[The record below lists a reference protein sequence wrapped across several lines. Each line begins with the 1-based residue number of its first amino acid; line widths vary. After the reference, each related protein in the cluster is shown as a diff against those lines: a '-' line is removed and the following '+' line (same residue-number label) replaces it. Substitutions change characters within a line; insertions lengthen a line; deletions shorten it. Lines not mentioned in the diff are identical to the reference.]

1 MRRYSKLNFSANT
14 GKKRGVISMKFMMDL
29 YGNGL
34 LLGEKTLDS
43 LWMRQNLTMN
53 NIANVDTPGFK
64 SQYMTFENELAQKI
78 RSALTVKKTSMK
90 NVARGIENMR
100 PSVHTTLNES
110 TRLDENNVDMDQE
123 QVELAR
129 TAYEYQFMI
138 SSVSSDLSRLR
149 SAAKNF

>member
-1 MRRYSKLNFSANT
+1 
-14 GKKRGVISMKFMMDL
+14 MMDL

-149 SAAKNF
+149 SAAKNFFPLKTGRIRQKRVFCTTAAL

>member
-1 MRRYSKLNFSANT
+1 
-14 GKKRGVISMKFMMDL
+14 MMDL

-138 SSVSSDLSRLR
+138 SSNVTQLSLLVH
-149 SAAKNF
+149 

>member
-1 MRRYSKLNFSANT
+1 
-14 GKKRGVISMKFMMDL
+14 MMDL

-64 SQYMTFENELAQKI
+64 SQYMTFENELARKI
-78 RSALTVKKTSMK
+78 QSALSVKKTSMK

-100 PSVHTTLNES
+100 PSVLTTLNES

-123 QVELAR
+123 QVELVR

>member
-1 MRRYSKLNFSANT
+1 
-14 GKKRGVISMKFMMDL
+14 MMDL

-78 RSALTVKKTSMK
+78 RSALTVQKASMK

-100 PSVHTTLNES
+100 HSVHTTLNES

-129 TAYEYQFMI
+129 TAYEYQYMI

>member
-1 MRRYSKLNFSANT
+1 
-14 GKKRGVISMKFMMDL
+14 MMDL

-90 NVARGIENMR
+90 NVARGIENMS

>member
-1 MRRYSKLNFSANT
+1 
-14 GKKRGVISMKFMMDL
+14 
-29 YGNGL
+29 
-34 LLGEKTLDS
+34 
-43 LWMRQNLTMN
+43 MN

-110 TRLDENNVDMDQE
+110 TILDENNVDMDQE

>member
-1 MRRYSKLNFSANT
+1 
-14 GKKRGVISMKFMMDL
+14 MMDL

-64 SQYMTFENELAQKI
+64 SQHMTFENELAQKI
-78 RSALTVKKTSMK
+78 RSALTVQKASMK

>member
-1 MRRYSKLNFSANT
+1 
-14 GKKRGVISMKFMMDL
+14 MMDF

-53 NIANVDTPGFK
+53 NIANGVTRGFK

-78 RSALTVKKTSMK
+78 RSALTVKKTSIK
-90 NVARGIENMR
+90 NLARGIYNKR
-100 PSVHTTLNES
+100 PSVHTTINQS

>member
-1 MRRYSKLNFSANT
+1 
-14 GKKRGVISMKFMMDL
+14 MMDL

-78 RSALTVKKTSMK
+78 RSALTVQKASMK

-138 SSVSSDLSRLR
+138 NSVSSDLSRLR

>member
-1 MRRYSKLNFSANT
+1 MT
-14 GKKRGVISMKFMMDL
+14 DL

-78 RSALTVKKTSMK
+78 RSALTVQKASMK

-129 TAYEYQFMI
+129 TAYEYQYMI
-138 SSVSSDLSRLR
+138 SSVSSDISRLR